1 MTRTVQHFNGTTWL
15 LIALAGLLT
24 ILVMASGALFA
35 TGTIAFGGGTQQVSV
50 QSAPP
55 AGGPAAQA
63 VQPPPATA
71 QQAVETRGS
80 SPNSLPT
87 TMGELRS
94 MGVKHN
100 GTDYGEIRWG
110 WGEFQLDVVVRNNVT
125 RWEFVST
132 NDNTVAAR
140 LLGSTLSKINMI
152 AAAPEYAGE
161 FAGRP
166 RHTPSNK
173 MSLETIQTALSIA
186 ERIFVIKP
194 ETSKFGT
201 FYHLQPKKILSAR
214 VELDKIHDISDQG
227 LRFSSVI
234 TIVVEGEKS
243 LRFRTEERF
252 PSDDIDPR
260 FRILE

>member
-1 MTRTVQHFNGTTWL
+1 MARMTRTVQHFNGTTWL

-100 GTDYGEIRWG
+100 SIDPMEIRWG

-140 LLGSTLSKINMI
+140 LLGSTLSKITII
-152 AAAPEYAGE
+152 AEKPTYADNRMFVDGK
-161 FAGRP
+161 RVSP
-166 RHTPSNK
+166 
-173 MSLETIQTALSIA
+173 ETIQAAMYIA
-186 ERIFVIKP
+186 ERIFLIEPK
-194 ETSKFGT
+194 TSHFGT
-201 FYHLQPKKILSAR
+201 YYLLHPKKISSAR